1 MNFHWK
7 NVKFEKMLK
16 KGRHRHFWI
25 FLCQMGIDDHP
36 KIWLKNSK
44 TMSHNSDV
52 IKIHANEGTQK
63 TLSGNHFGL
72 ALKIADFFVFS
83 VSNCSN
89 THAILIDFHRT
100 LSEGQEIDIRS
111 KFSAG
116 DHSESFDWNYSFL
129 GSYHSTWSQGD
140 VQSPFD
146 VDRLISHVIR
156 SKTFFHLLLS

>member
-89 THAILIDFHRT
+89 THAISIDFHRT
-100 LSEGQEIDIRS
+100 LSEGQEIDSGS
-111 KFSAG
+111 KTLSG
-116 DHSESFDWNYSFL
+116 DHFDSLNSNIPFL
-129 GSYHSTWSQGD
+129 GSYHSTWSYWD
-140 VQSPFD
+140 VVLLF
-146 VDRLISHVIR
+146 VVYRLMNHVIQPKHILT
-156 SKTFFHLLLS
+156 S